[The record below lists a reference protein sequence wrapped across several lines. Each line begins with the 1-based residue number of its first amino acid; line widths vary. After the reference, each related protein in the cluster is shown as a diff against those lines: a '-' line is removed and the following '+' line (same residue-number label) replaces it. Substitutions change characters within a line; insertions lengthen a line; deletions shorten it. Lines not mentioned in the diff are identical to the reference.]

1 MRVVSFF
8 GEIWRNSKVQ
18 QALEEEEEMPP
29 GGRTGGVQ
37 EVHCAHGGCS
47 SRVGAVDDRG
57 LGIGKKK
64 CRSSEAH
71 VRMKVQ
77 FVRSI
82 TAG

>member
-1 MRVVSFF
+1 MA
-8 GEIWRNSKVQ
+8 K
-18 QALEEEEEMPP
+18 LESSAGS

-37 EVHCAHGGCS
+37 EVHYAHGGCS
-47 SRVGAVDDRG
+47 SRVGAVDDRE

-82 TAG
+82 TAGYDWRVGELCS